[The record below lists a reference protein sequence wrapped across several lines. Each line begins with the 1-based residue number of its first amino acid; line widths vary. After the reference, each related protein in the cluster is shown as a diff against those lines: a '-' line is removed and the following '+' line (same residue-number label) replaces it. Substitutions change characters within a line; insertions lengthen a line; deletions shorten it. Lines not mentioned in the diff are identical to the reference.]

1 MYQILNMKGVE
12 KPLWMN
18 VNVPQLFHMILVTTQ
33 EFILKLFRPK
43 NPTWF
48 LCLDQLCIMTSR
60 DRILLISPNIKRYQ
74 IKPECELY
82 KRIYCYWRVIGQYWC
97 HKDTSLSLWRHFSIK
112 SLTASL
118 WKQTYNPFAR
128 NSLIIIDGSH
138 LF

>member
-1 MYQILNMKGVE
+1 
-12 KPLWMN
+12 MN

-82 KRIYCYWRVIGQYWC
+82 KGFIAIEGLLDNTGATKILVYLCGV
-97 HKDTSLSLWRHFSIK
+97 TL
-112 SLTASL
+112 A
-118 WKQTYNPFAR
+118 
-128 NSLIIIDGSH
+128 
-138 LF
+138 